1 MNELGIRM
9 NLFRLA
15 ILLTLSALLG
25 VLAPFVAVAGDAI
38 VLKSYYEDATGK
50 KSFAEVKD
58 MPFIPYEGVFSRGY
72 SDANFWFRLRID
84 PAVTFPNQFAIGT
97 DNLVLRIRPPYLR
110 EVEFFDPSFDQG
122 RHRLTG
128 DLYPSSGDEY
138 RSWNLTFVMPAG
150 TEARDVF
157 VRMKTSSSTLINFE
171 AYSYDEIVMV
181 DFLQSALF
189 ELFIFLVIL
198 TILCALFISLY
209 SGIYISRYFLVQQV
223 AVLFWA
229 LAVFGLTRFLIPSLH
244 FNHVLFMNLTVVAVS
259 LLSELFHYNFLKA
272 MGSGLLLQRA
282 QLALMT
288 VPIIAAVLVIL
299 GSIQV
304 AMKINIFA
312 ALVFITFSTAGSF
325 LLDSK
330 PIQRSLFQDIPKWV
344 IVAVYST
351 VFVFTMSTLL
361 PQLGII
367 KAEEFAVYSLTASSF
382 GSSVLFTIVLLF
394 QFYQI
399 KQREQLLEQDLAHH
413 SDLLHL
419 EKMSREDQS
428 ALLAMLSH
436 ELKTPLAGIQMSLAS
451 GAISPDKMQRI
462 NKAIRDM
469 TAVIDRCS
477 TVNKIDDGALSQM
490 LSPVAFERFV
500 TEAINARAMSQN
512 IKCSIDK
519 GIVLSADRQLL
530 NVIVTNLLD
539 NADKYSSGAGVVT
552 VEARHCLDEGQRQGV
567 ELIVANEPRPDL
579 WPAAEQLFKKY
590 YRAEGAHRVAGSGLG
605 LYLVHK
611 VVEAL
616 GGSIIYAPTDTHVRF
631 RLWLPV

>member
-1 MNELGIRM
+1 MK
-9 NLFRLA
+9 LFQLV
-15 ILLTLSALLG
+15 ILIVWSSVLG
-25 VLAPFVAVAGDAI
+25 VSAPCGADAGDAI
-38 VLKSYYEDATGK
+38 VLKSYYEDATGQ
-50 KSFAEVKD
+50 KSFAEVRD
-58 MPFIPYEGVFSRGY
+58 AAFTAYGGVFSQGY

-84 PAVTFPNQFAIGT
+84 PAAVTPNQSGIGA
-97 DNLVLRIRPPYLR
+97 DKLILRIRPPYLR
-110 EVEFFDPSFDQG
+110 EVEFFDPSFDLG
-122 RHRLTG
+122 RRRLTG

-138 RSWNLTFVMPAG
+138 RSWNLTFVMPVG
-150 TEARDVF
+150 SEARDVF

-171 AYSYDEIVMV
+171 AYSPDEIVMV
-181 DFLQSALF
+181 DFRQSAF
-189 ELFIFLVIL
+189 FGLFIFFVCFAIF
-198 TILCALFISLY
+198 CASFISLS
-209 SGIYISRYFLVQQV
+209 SGMVLSRYFLAMQV
-223 AVLFWA
+223 AVLLWA
-229 LAVFGLTRFLIPSLH
+229 LAIFGLARCFTPIAN

-259 LLSELFHYNFLKA
+259 LLSELFHYKFLKA

-282 QLALMT
+282 QLALMA

-304 AMKINIFA
+304 AMKINIIA

-325 LLDSK
+325 FLDTK
-330 PIQRSLFQDIPKWV
+330 PIQKSLFQDIPKWV
-344 IVAVYST
+344 IVAVYLT
-351 VFVFTMSTLL
+351 VFVFTMMTLL
-361 PQLGII
+361 PQLGVI
-367 KAEEFAVYSLTASSF
+367 KAEEFAVYSVTASSF
-382 GSSVLFTIVLLF
+382 GSSVLFMTVLLF

-451 GAISPDKMQRI
+451 GAISPEKMQRI

-477 TVNKIDDGALSQM
+477 TVNKIDDGALSHK
-490 LSPVAFERFV
+490 STPVHLQHFV
-500 TEAINARAMSQN
+500 TEAISARAMSQN
-512 IKCSIDK
+512 VKCSIDT

-539 NADKYSSGAGVVT
+539 NADKYSSGADTVT
-552 VEARHCLDEGQRQGV
+552 VEARHCLDERQRQGV
-567 ELIVANEPRPDL
+567 ELIVANEPRADL
-579 WPAAEQLFKKY
+579 WPAADQLFKKY
-590 YRAEGAHRVAGSGLG
+590 YRADGAHRVAGSGLG

-616 GGSIIYAPTDTHVRF
+616 DGSITYAPTDTHVRF
-631 RLWLPV
+631 RLWLPA